1 MSTIGYYIC
10 VPFAWVLRTFYEL
23 TGSYGWALVL
33 FTIVVKL
40 ITLPF
45 QMKSKKSMM
54 RMNLFQPKIKEIQ
67 TKYANNPQ
75 KMNDEIQML
84 YAKEGVNPMSG
95 CLWSF
100 LPFPILIALYS
111 IIRQPLSRFMMISK
125 DVVTEITTLATTLG
139 YNAELVR
146 KGYEE
151 IGLAKFISDN
161 FADFSGKFDGL
172 LNVNYNF
179 LGLDL
184 TVMPGDVWK
193 DFFTGGWPVIGVV
206 LIPFISGALSFLQSK
221 VSMSGNVAAE
231 GNDAAARSN
240 RMMMWM
246 MPLMSLW
253 IGFTLPAA
261 LGVYWIVN
269 SLLYAIQEKVLTKY
283 YKSHMEDELSEKEKQ
298 KRDDRLRRM
307 EAARE
312 QQKEHDAA
320 DRHGDVRLVVDAI
333 ARLHLDILA
342 LCDRRLEV
350 PGQALAVTRDTVC
363 VLCLRFDGQVQ
374 REPVLDLVEHALHHR
389 LALGILFA
397 HIHFLPLDE
406 EVKGIGVVEPRFRHY
421 GASIAAFHRR
431 EHIAALGRERLDV
444 RIGDLNLVACH
455 IAVLDFL
462 DDGIGILLDEFILR
476 ALQCLR
482 GKHIADHARHHR
494 AGAILFD
501 GHALICLDT
510 ACCCHRE
517 RDEQQDQEH
526 PLHIAH
532 FPFSPLSF

>member
-111 IIRQPLSRFMMISK
+111 IIRQPLSRFMMLSK

-221 VSMSGNVAAE
+221 VSMSGNIAAE

-253 IGFTLPAA
+253 IGFSMPAA
-261 LGVYWIVN
+261 ISIYWIAQAVFGAVQDYFLTKHYRKVYEEEDAVRQELAAKRRAEEAEKERQRALRREQN
-269 SLLYAIQEKVLTKY
+269 PDGITDNVSKKKIRQQEK
-283 YKSHMEDELSEKEKQ
+283 
-298 KRDDRLRRM
+298 
-307 EAARE
+307 EAAE
-312 QQKEHDAA
+312 KAA
-320 DRHGDVRLVVDAI
+320 RAYEAKKNPVQESEEKKPLSGDPERPYSRGRAYDPA
-333 ARLHLDILA
+333 
-342 LCDRRLEV
+342 
-350 PGQALAVTRDTVC
+350 
-363 VLCLRFDGQVQ
+363 
-374 REPVLDLVEHALHHR
+374 
-389 LALGILFA
+389 
-397 HIHFLPLDE
+397 
-406 EVKGIGVVEPRFRHY
+406 HY
-421 GASIAAFHRR
+421 GRKRS
-431 EHIAALGRERLDV
+431 
-444 RIGDLNLVACH
+444 
-455 IAVLDFL
+455 
-462 DDGIGILLDEFILR
+462 
-476 ALQCLR
+476 
-482 GKHIADHARHHR
+482 
-494 AGAILFD
+494 AGSDA
-501 GHALICLDT
+501 
-510 ACCCHRE
+510 
-517 RDEQQDQEH
+517 EQTEE
-526 PLHIAH
+526 
-532 FPFSPLSF
+532 

>member
-111 IIRQPLSRFMMISK
+111 IIRQPLSRFMMLSK

-146 KGYEE
+146 KGHEE

-184 TVMPGDVWK
+184 TVMPGGCVEG
-193 DFFTGGWPVIGVV
+193 FLHRRLAVIGVV

-312 QQKEHDAA
+312 QQRKYAAEEAEKKSLKEKRAEKRLPRPRRRKIPRAKADASA
-320 DRHGDVRLVVDAI
+320 TAPMPAAVPTTPSTTENNCKELV
-333 ARLHLDILA
+333 
-342 LCDRRLEV
+342 
-350 PGQALAVTRDTVC
+350 
-363 VLCLRFDGQVQ
+363 
-374 REPVLDLVEHALHHR
+374 
-389 LALGILFA
+389 
-397 HIHFLPLDE
+397 
-406 EVKGIGVVEPRFRHY
+406 
-421 GASIAAFHRR
+421 
-431 EHIAALGRERLDV
+431 
-444 RIGDLNLVACH
+444 
-455 IAVLDFL
+455 
-462 DDGIGILLDEFILR
+462 
-476 ALQCLR
+476 
-482 GKHIADHARHHR
+482 
-494 AGAILFD
+494 
-501 GHALICLDT
+501 
-510 ACCCHRE
+510 
-517 RDEQQDQEH
+517 
-526 PLHIAH
+526 
-532 FPFSPLSF
+532 

>member
-111 IIRQPLSRFMMISK
+111 IIRQPLSRFMMLSK

-179 LGLDL
+179 LAL
-184 TVMPGDVWK
+184 TLRSCRGCVEGFLHRRLARDWRCA
-193 DFFTGGWPVIGVV
+193 DPVH
-206 LIPFISGALSFLQSK
+206 FRCF
-221 VSMSGNVAAE
+221 E
-231 GNDAAARSN
+231 
-240 RMMMWM
+240 
-246 MPLMSLW
+246 
-253 IGFTLPAA
+253 LPAVQG
-261 LGVYWIVN
+261 LHVR
-269 SLLYAIQEKVLTKY
+269 Q
-283 YKSHMEDELSEKEKQ
+283 
-298 KRDDRLRRM
+298 RR
-307 EAARE
+307 R
-312 QQKEHDAA
+312 
-320 DRHGDVRLVVDAI
+320 
-333 ARLHLDILA
+333 
-342 LCDRRLEV
+342 
-350 PGQALAVTRDTVC
+350 
-363 VLCLRFDGQVQ
+363 
-374 REPVLDLVEHALHHR
+374 
-389 LALGILFA
+389 
-397 HIHFLPLDE
+397 
-406 EVKGIGVVEPRFRHY
+406 
-421 GASIAAFHRR
+421 
-431 EHIAALGRERLDV
+431 
-444 RIGDLNLVACH
+444 
-455 IAVLDFL
+455 
-462 DDGIGILLDEFILR
+462 
-476 ALQCLR
+476 
-482 GKHIADHARHHR
+482 
-494 AGAILFD
+494 
-501 GHALICLDT
+501 
-510 ACCCHRE
+510 
-517 RDEQQDQEH
+517 
-526 PLHIAH
+526 
-532 FPFSPLSF
+532 

>member
-33 FTIVVKL
+33 FTLVVKL

-111 IIRQPLSRFMMISK
+111 IIRQPLSRFMMLSK

-246 MPLMSLW
+246 MPIMSLW
-253 IGFTLPAA
+253 IGFSMPAA
-261 LGVYWIVN
+261 ISIYWIAQAVFGAVQDYFLTKHYRKVYEEEDAVRQELAAKRRAEEAEKERQRALRREQN
-269 SLLYAIQEKVLTKY
+269 PDGITDNVSKKKIRQQEK
-283 YKSHMEDELSEKEKQ
+283 
-298 KRDDRLRRM
+298 
-307 EAARE
+307 EAAE
-312 QQKEHDAA
+312 KAA
-320 DRHGDVRLVVDAI
+320 KAYEARKNPVQESEEKKPLSGDPERPYSRGRAYDPA
-333 ARLHLDILA
+333 
-342 LCDRRLEV
+342 
-350 PGQALAVTRDTVC
+350 
-363 VLCLRFDGQVQ
+363 
-374 REPVLDLVEHALHHR
+374 
-389 LALGILFA
+389 
-397 HIHFLPLDE
+397 
-406 EVKGIGVVEPRFRHY
+406 HY
-421 GASIAAFHRR
+421 GRKRPAGSDA
-431 EHIAALGRERLDV
+431 ERT
-444 RIGDLNLVACH
+444 
-455 IAVLDFL
+455 
-462 DDGIGILLDEFILR
+462 E
-476 ALQCLR
+476 
-482 GKHIADHARHHR
+482 
-494 AGAILFD
+494 
-501 GHALICLDT
+501 
-510 ACCCHRE
+510 E
-517 RDEQQDQEH
+517 
-526 PLHIAH
+526 
-532 FPFSPLSF
+532 

>member
-54 RMNLFQPKIKEIQ
+54 RMNLFQPKVKEIQ
-67 TKYANNPQ
+67 TKYANNPTR
-75 KMNDEIQML
+75 MNEEMQLL
-84 YAKEGVNPMSG
+84 YTQEGVNPMSG

-111 IIRQPLSRFMMISK
+111 IIRQPLSRFMMLSK

-221 VSMSGNVAAE
+221 ASMAGNVAAE
-231 GNDAAARSN
+231 GNDAAARSS

-269 SLLYAIQEKVLTKY
+269 SPLYAIQEKVLTKY

-312 QQKEHDAA
+312 QQRKRREQQASLFPHAPFPLFSPMSMRRAARAYRKARTGKRPPPHPSEVQWRAFAVFMRLLRCFSVHQDVVFHEERGRRILSPAGVVLCHEIAFERGAAFKLRQAVRLLKGDLFDKIKPIVPGGKEHA
-320 DRHGDVRLVVDAI
+320 DVSDEERI
-333 ARLHLDILA
+333 
-342 LCDRRLEV
+342 
-350 PGQALAVTRDTVC
+350 
-363 VLCLRFDGQVQ
+363 LRFG
-374 REPVLDLVEHALHHR
+374 
-389 LALGILFA
+389 
-397 HIHFLPLDE
+397 
-406 EVKGIGVVEPRFRHY
+406 KTVVE
-421 GASIAAFHRR
+421 
-431 EHIAALGRERLDV
+431 
-444 RIGDLNLVACH
+444 
-455 IAVLDFL
+455 
-462 DDGIGILLDEFILR
+462 DDG
-476 ALQCLR
+476 
-482 GKHIADHARHHR
+482 DHA
-494 AGAILFD
+494 APAV
-501 GHALICLDT
+501 
-510 ACCCHRE
+510 
-517 RDEQQDQEH
+517 
-526 PLHIAH
+526 
-532 FPFSPLSF
+532 